1 MFLFNLLFLSIVR
14 NHSNLINNWEK
25 YFQSLLTKS
34 DFWKVYLVF
43 LITQLS
49 IIPIIQKT
57 YKINLSQ
64 IEPILQLSWF

>member
-25 YFQSLLTKS
+25 NFQSLLTKS